1 MAFFYVVFR
10 DIQYFAEMGNF
21 YTDDALS
28 GTSMYKKPMNKYN
41 SHALTSWA
49 VEERPR
55 EKVMANGIQHLS
67 DSELLA
73 ILLGSGTR
81 NQTAVELARIIL
93 QGSGNSLMELGRKS
107 IGELVRIKGVGP
119 AKAITL
125 LAAMELGRRRTGM
138 NHMEKISVKSSETV
152 FKLFHP
158 LLGDLEHEEFWLL
171 MLNRAN
177 RVLGRYKVSQGGLS
191 GTVIDTRIILKKALD
206 NLASSIVVC
215 HNHPSGNMQPSD
227 ADVKITGKL
236 KKAAEMLEIKLLDHV
251 IIADKSYFSFAD
263 EGLIS

>member
-1 MAFFYVVFR
+1 LCPFER
-10 DIQYFAEMGNF
+10 PFALMMPIRSHQWVKRIMNT
-21 YTDDALS
+21 YT
-28 GTSMYKKPMNKYN
+28 
-41 SHALTSWA
+41 SHALTTWA

-55 EKVMANGIQHLS
+55 EKVMANGIQYLS
-67 DSELLA
+67 DAELLA

-81 NQTAVELARIIL
+81 NQTAVGLARIIL
-93 QGSGNSLMELGRKS
+93 KSAGNSLQELGRQS
-107 IGELVRIKGVGP
+107 ISELIRIKGVGP

-125 LAAMELGRRRTGM
+125 LAAMELGRRRAGM
-138 NHMEKISVKSSETV
+138 QHAEKLPVKSSQTV
-152 FKLFHP
+152 FKIFHP
-158 LLGDLEHEEFWLL
+158 LLGDLDHEEFWLL

-206 NLASSIVVC
+206 NLASSIIVC
-215 HNHPSGNMQPSD
+215 HNHPSGNMQPSE
-227 ADVKITGKL
+227 ADVQITGKL

>member
-1 MAFFYVVFR
+1 MN
-10 DIQYFAEMGNF
+10 QYRSNN
-21 YTDDALS
+21 L
-28 GTSMYKKPMNKYN
+28 K
-41 SHALTSWA
+41 SWS

-55 EKVMANGIQHLS
+55 EKVMANGVQYLS

-81 NQTAVELARIIL
+81 NMTVVELARQVLL
-93 QGSGNSLMELGRKS
+93 QSGNSLHELGRKNIS
-107 IGELVRIKGVGP
+107 DLVGIKGIGP
-119 AKAITL
+119 AKAIIL
-125 LAAMELGRRRTGM
+125 LAALELGRRRGVTQQTSR
-138 NHMEKISVKSSETV
+138 IPVKSSETV

-158 LLGDLEHEEFWLL
+158 ILGDLDHEEFWLL

-177 RVLGRYKVSQGGLS
+177 RVLGRFKVSQGGLS

-215 HNHPSGNMQPSD
+215 HNHPSGNNQPSD
-227 ADVKITGKL
+227 ADVKITQKL

-263 EGLIS
+263 EGLIT

>member
-1 MAFFYVVFR
+1 M
-10 DIQYFAEMGNF
+10 
-21 YTDDALS
+21 TH
-28 GTSMYKKPMNKYN
+28 YN
-41 SHALTSWA
+41 SHAMTTWA

-55 EKVMANGIQHLS
+55 EKVMANGVQYLS

-73 ILLGSGTR
+73 ILLGSGTK
-81 NQTAVELARIIL
+81 NMTAVELARRIL
-93 QGSGNSLMELGRKS
+93 KASGNNLQKLGRQ
-107 IGELVRIKGVGP
+107 GVGDLVRIKGVGP
-119 AKAITL
+119 AKAISIM
-125 LAAMELGRRRTGM
+125 AALEIGRRRAGIQ
-138 NHMEKISVKSSETV
+138 HAEKIPVKSSETV
-152 FKLFHP
+152 FNLFHP
-158 LLGDLEHEEFWLL
+158 LMGDLEHEEFWLL

-206 NLASSIVVC
+206 NLASSIIVC

-227 ADVKITGKL
+227 ADVKITEKL

-263 EGLIS
+263 EGLIT

>member
-1 MAFFYVVFR
+1 MNNY
-10 DIQYFAEMGNF
+10 N
-21 YTDDALS
+21 S
-28 GTSMYKKPMNKYN
+28 GTLK
-41 SHALTSWA
+41 SWA

-55 EKVMANGIQHLS
+55 EKVMANGIQYLS

-73 ILLGSGTR
+73 ILMGSGTR
-81 NQTAVELARIIL
+81 NITAVELARKIL
-93 QGSGNSLMELGRKS
+93 GGVGNNLHELGRQS
-107 IGELVRIKGVGP
+107 ISDLQKIKGVGP
-119 AKAITL
+119 AKAISVM
-125 LAAMELGRRRTGM
+125 AAMELGRRRSGTQQTD
-138 NHMEKISVKSSETV
+138 KVPIKSSETV

-158 LLGDLEHEEFWLL
+158 LLGDLKHEEFWLL

-177 RVLGRYKVSQGGLS
+177 RVLGRFKVSQGGLS

-206 NLASSIVVC
+206 NLSSSIIVC

-227 ADVKITGKL
+227 ADVKITEKL

-263 EGLIS
+263 EGLII

>member
-1 MAFFYVVFR
+1 MN
-10 DIQYFAEMGNF
+10 QYRSINLK
-21 YTDDALS
+21 TWS
-28 GTSMYKKPMNKYN
+28 
-41 SHALTSWA
+41 
-49 VEERPR
+49 VEDRPR
-55 EKVMANGIQHLS
+55 EKVIANGVQYLS

-81 NQTAVELARIIL
+81 NMTAVELARQVL
-93 QGSGNSLMELGRKS
+93 HKSGNSLHDLGRQHIS
-107 IGELVRIKGVGP
+107 DLVAIKGIGP

-125 LAAMELGRRRTGM
+125 LAAMELGRRRDATQQT
-138 NHMEKISVKSSETV
+138 ERIPVKSSETV

-158 LLGDLEHEEFWLL
+158 ILGDLDHEEFWLL

-177 RVLGRYKVSQGGLS
+177 RVLGRFKVSQGGLS

-215 HNHPSGNMQPSD
+215 HNHPSGNNQPSD
-227 ADVKITGKL
+227 ADVKITEKL

-263 EGLIS
+263 EGLIA